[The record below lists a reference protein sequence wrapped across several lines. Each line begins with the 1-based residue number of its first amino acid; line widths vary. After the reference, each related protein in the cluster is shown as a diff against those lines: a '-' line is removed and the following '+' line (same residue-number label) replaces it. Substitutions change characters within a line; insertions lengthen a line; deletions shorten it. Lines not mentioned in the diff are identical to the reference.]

1 MILKLYEIFRI
12 LEQKYLENINNL
24 KGNNT
29 LPKDND
35 FIHLGTLN
43 ISSGNLIIEFKYDKL
58 VNSQKLYFRFTFPSN
73 NIIIISLK
81 KEYYKSSEID
91 INNEIFKVKYKIK
104 DNIYFTRQISNNIV
118 KNSLKYIT
126 DDSTYYIAQ
135 NNEINKQISETIIQ
149 SLSEV
154 RTYYTYKFIN
164 DYLIELN
171 IFYNLQILFNIKT
184 HSIQILSNGITLN
197 YNDLN
202 NLLELPHLISDKT
215 NILFNEIENN
225 GIFYNE
231 EIKNYILRTTVKE
244 LVAPFSPILSSS
256 HSIEALKFYIDD
268 FKDSLE
274 TLKRLNNLYTDLC
287 KEEIFEEDI
296 KSLIEYF
303 N

>member
-1 MILKLYEIFRI
+1 MILKLYEIFKI
-12 LEQKYLENINNL
+12 LEQKYSENINNL

-29 LPKDND
+29 LPKDNE
-35 FIHLGTLN
+35 FIHLATLN
-43 ISSGNLIIEFKYDKL
+43 VSSGELIVEFKYDKL
-58 VNSQKLYFRFTFPSN
+58 VNSQKLYFRFTFPSK

-91 INNEIFKVKYKIK
+91 INNETFKVKYKIK
-104 DNIYFTRQISNNIV
+104 DNIYFTRQISNNV
-118 KNSLKYIT
+118 LKNSLKYIT
-126 DDSTYYIAQ
+126 SDSTYYITQ
-135 NNEINKQISETIIQ
+135 NNEINKQISENIIRT
-149 SLSEV
+149 LSEV
-154 RTYYTYKFIN
+154 RTCYTYKFIN

-184 HSIQILSNGITLN
+184 HSIQIISNGITLN

-231 EIKNYILRTTVKE
+231 EIKNYILRSIVKE

-256 HSIEALKFYIDD
+256 HSIEALKFYIND
-268 FKDSLE
+268 FNNSLE

-296 KSLIEYF
+296 TSLIEYF